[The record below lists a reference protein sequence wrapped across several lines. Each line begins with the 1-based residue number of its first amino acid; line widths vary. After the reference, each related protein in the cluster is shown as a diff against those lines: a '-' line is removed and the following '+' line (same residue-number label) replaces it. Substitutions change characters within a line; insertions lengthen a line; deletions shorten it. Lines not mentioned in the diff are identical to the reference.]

1 MTDVNMGA
9 SASYSAE
16 VDEGQDTAA
25 RAKQSAEEALE
36 GLKGRAADYLD
47 IGRDRALA
55 LAELVEEQI
64 RQRPVQSL
72 SVAAGIGFALGLLW
86 SRRK

>member
-9 SASYSAE
+9 STAFSAE
-16 VDEGQDTAA
+16 GNQGQGRAEQ
-25 RAKQSAEEALE
+25 AKQSVEETLE

-47 IGRDRALA
+47 IGRDKALA
-55 LAELVEEQI
+55 LAELAEEQI

>member
-1 MTDVNMGA
+1 MTEVNTGA
-9 SASYSAE
+9 AGSYSAE
-16 VDEGQDTAA
+16 VNESQNMAA
-25 RAKQSAEEALE
+25 CAKQSAEEALE
-36 GLKGRAADYLD
+36 GLKERAADYLD
-47 IGRDRALA
+47 IGRDKALA

-72 SVAAGIGFALGLLW
+72 SVAAGIGFAVGLLW